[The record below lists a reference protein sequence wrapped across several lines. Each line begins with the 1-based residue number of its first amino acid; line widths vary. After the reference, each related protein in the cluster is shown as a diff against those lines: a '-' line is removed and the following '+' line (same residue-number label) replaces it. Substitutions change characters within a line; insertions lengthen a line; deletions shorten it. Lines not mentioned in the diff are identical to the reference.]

1 MSPTRLANHFNLSY
15 WGQSI
20 TVTAAD
26 NWINGKSLPKMD
38 KMIVLAEI
46 LNTTLDGLLMSEG
59 HSPCVGPDMRFRV
72 WERNGP
78 GAVTEEIGQ

>member
-1 MSPTRLANHFNLSY
+1 MRQKGLGMSPTRLANHFNLSY

-59 HSPCVGPDMRFRV
+59 HSPGVGSDMR
-72 WERNGP
+72 P
-78 GAVTEEIGQ
+78 S